1 MATAV
6 SKKEKKEKKFN
17 SERIARQVKNAL
29 KAVFPKD
36 NFIVSNFVDRVEV
49 MYFDTTACTVAELN
63 TFSAVFCNLSNV
75 KKEQLLFSR
84 IKKEPAAP
92 VAPAPSTSK

>member
-36 NFIVSNFVDRVEV
+36 NFIVSNFVDHVEV

-92 VAPAPSTSK
+92 VAPATSK